1 MNHTSF
7 KIAAAALAVASA
19 LSSTAYAGGFQL
31 TEQSALALGRAYAGV
46 GVDGT
51 DVSGM
56 YYNAATMTLHPGTQV
71 QFGGVGVGMNL
82 EYVDHQ
88 YSGEKNN
95 GRDKEEFVPH
105 GFISH
110 QINDS
115 TWVGLAITVPYGLAT
130 DYGEDWNRK
139 DHGYKAEMTVINF
152 NPNVAWK
159 ATDTLSIGAGLA
171 LQYVDAK
178 FGVGYKKKKK
188 STDEYEY
195 E

>member
-71 QFGGVGVGMNL
+71 QFGGVGVGLNL
-82 EYVDHQ
+82 EYVAKD
-88 YSGEKNN
+88 GEKNN
-95 GRDKEEFVPH
+95 GRAKEEVIPH

-110 QINDS
+110 QIQP
-115 TWVGLAITVPYGLAT
+115 GLASPSLFPMVLLLTMATTGLERITVPRQKL
-130 DYGEDWNRK
+130 
-139 DHGYKAEMTVINF
+139 
-152 NPNVAWK
+152 
-159 ATDTLSIGAGLA
+159 L
-171 LQYVDAK
+171 
-178 FGVGYKKKKK
+178 
-188 STDEYEY
+188 
-195 E
+195 